1 MEHIFYD
8 FVELFQCS
16 PTNKCKEKCNL
27 TSGGQMQY
35 LSGQMQYLSGQMQY
49 LTVQM
54 QYLFGQM
61 QYKKPDRDILISLHS
76 ALLPSLHRGLP
87 IMQHKYKARQRFFP
101 TAQCNPYPH
110 LYPGSNSPPR
120 PT

>member
-35 LSGQMQYLSGQMQY
+35 LSGQMQYL
-49 LTVQM
+49 TVQM
-54 QYLFGQM
+54 QYLSGS
-61 QYKKPDRDILISLHS
+61 R
-76 ALLPSLHRGLP
+76 
-87 IMQHKYKARQRFFP
+87 
-101 TAQCNPYPH
+101 CNTKSQTEIFS
-110 LYPGSNSPPR
+110 SNCTVHCSPLS
-120 PT
+120 TEAYL

>member
-49 LTVQM
+49 
-54 QYLFGQM
+54 
-61 QYKKPDRDILISLHS
+61 KKPDRDILI
-76 ALLPSLHRGLP
+76 
-87 IMQHKYKARQRFFP
+87 
-101 TAQCNPYPH
+101 
-110 LYPGSNSPPR
+110 
-120 PT
+120 